1 MKIKQLGL
9 LSVLI
14 GLFAVVSYADDR
26 VPATP
31 ADIQRFFNTTTY
43 VVVDRQ
49 QMTDWNFKIPA
60 AVKKSW
66 TITPYKVIDDREF
79 EKLRHDTDK
88 SFLVRLKER
97 FPGDRIKA
105 PYVFMNVVLG
115 SPAEN
120 VTDMPE
126 IAAFPLGYAEADQDS
141 WGYKLEGFLRFM
153 QKHIL
158 LLKEK
163 PEIIKHNPLQYYNK
177 DMGAIRKVGKEF
189 WVVKRDLDQK
199 VNTLDKIKKYYQGVV
214 RIVEPEDIEKAIE
227 DKRDDVVYLHKVG
240 PEHADRK
247 ARIYKAI
254 LGAGDD
260 KLYYFDYHNF
270 TRKKGDGFLYKD
282 FKRINKR

>member
-1 MKIKQLGL
+1 MKRLTILSLLMGILLGAPL
-9 LSVLI
+9 
-14 GLFAVVSYADDR
+14 AKDR

-31 ADIQRFFNTTTY
+31 ADIQRFFTTTTY
-43 VVVDRQ
+43 VVTDRG

-66 TITPYKVIDDREF
+66 TITPYKIIDDVEF
-79 EKLRHDTDK
+79 EKLRHDPDK
-88 SFLVRLKER
+88 SFIVRLKER

-105 PYVFMNVVLG
+105 PYVFMNVVMG
-115 SPAEN
+115 CPAKS

-126 IAAFPLGYAEADQDS
+126 IAAFPLGYFEADQDS

-163 PEIIKHNPLQYYNK
+163 PELIKHNPLQYYNK
-177 DMGAIRKVGKEF
+177 DMGDIRKAGKEF
-189 WVVKRDLDQK
+189 WVVQKDLDQK
-199 VNTLDKIKKYYQGVV
+199 VNTLEKIQKYYKGVV
-214 RIVEPEDIEKAIE
+214 RIVSPDDIEKAIE
-227 DKRDDVVYLHKVG
+227 EKRTDVVYLHKVG
-240 PEHADRK
+240 PEHMDRK